1 MLGYRDPK
9 IHDMQSVSIEFLDG
23 KTSMVSAK
31 EDRSYIPRVRVSILG
46 RYLKDDKGVL
56 KRDDYGNEGSIFEM
70 MM

>member
-9 IHDMQSVSIEFLDG
+9 EHNIQPVKIEFVDG

-31 EDRSYIPRVRVSILG
+31 EARSYIPRVRVSILG
-46 RYLKDDKGVL
+46 RYLKDEKGVL
-56 KRDDYGNEGSIFEM
+56 KRDAQGKKGSIFEM